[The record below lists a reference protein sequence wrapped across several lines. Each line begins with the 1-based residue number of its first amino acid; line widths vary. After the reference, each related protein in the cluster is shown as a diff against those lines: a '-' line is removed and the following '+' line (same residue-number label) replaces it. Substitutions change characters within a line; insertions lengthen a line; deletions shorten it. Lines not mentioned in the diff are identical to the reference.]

1 MFENEDYIL
10 LEKLDVNSIINLYK
24 KAFDIDVSYLF
35 NNIIQIEYREHKQSG
50 IKFFE
55 PIISG
60 DESFYEQLQKFD
72 WYYQKR
78 KNEYDFASTFTKNKT
93 VLEIGA
99 GAGWFYDLSS
109 SSQYVGLEF
118 NPNAI
123 TKMQNKGLT
132 VFQQTIS
139 EFAQK
144 NSALFDVVCSFQVLE
159 HVEAPI
165 QFLCDSLKCLKNNGL
180 LIVSVPAED
189 SFVGVAR
196 NNILNMPPHHLTRWP
211 DKSFVYLQ
219 NLIGA
224 DLVKIHHEYLDNI
237 HNRYF
242 ANVFG
247 REVISGFLSKQAY
260 TLFDNSKLDKLI
272 AKAGSLLGRFLE
284 FGIRHNSSL
293 FLGHTVSVIY
303 RKR

>member
-1 MFENEDYIL
+1 MFENEDYSL
-10 LEKLDVNSIINLYK
+10 LEKLNVSSIINLYK
-24 KAFDIDVSYLF
+24 KTFCIDVSYFF
-35 NNIIQIEYREHKQSG
+35 NHLIQIEYREHKQSG

-55 PIISG
+55 PAISG
-60 DESFYEQLQKFD
+60 DESFYEQLQKLD
-72 WYYQKR
+72 WYYQDR
-78 KNEYDFASTFTKNKT
+78 KNEYDFASVFTKNKT

-99 GAGWFYDLSS
+99 GVGWFYDLSS
-109 SSQYVGLEF
+109 ASRYVGLEF
-118 NPNAI
+118 NSKSI
-123 TKMQNKGLT
+123 EKMQDKGLT

-139 EFAQK
+139 EFAKK

-165 QFLCDSLKCLKNNGL
+165 QFLHDSLKCLKNNGL

-189 SFVGVAR
+189 SFVGVVR

-224 DLVKIHHEYLDNI
+224 DLVEIHHEYLDNI

-242 ANVFG
+242 GNVFG
-247 REVISGFLSKQAY
+247 REVISGLMNKQTY

-272 AKAGSLLGRFLE
+272 TKAGSLLGLFLE
-284 FGIRHNSSL
+284 LGIRHNSSL
-293 FLGHTVSVIY
+293 VMGHTVSVVY